1 MDKLSKAFAWLLARA
16 EEPSTWAGT
25 GILAVILKSSGIID
39 ADLADHILAIGAAIG
54 GLLAIVLPEKTV
66 DPVPAPTPVPAP
78 VPATAPAKAT
88 RVTKK

>member
-25 GILAVILKSSGIID
+25 GILAVLLKSSGIID

-54 GLLAIVLPEKTV
+54 GLLAIIMPEKPV
-66 DPVPAPTPVPAP
+66 DPVPAPTPVPAK
-78 VPATAPAKAT
+78 APAK
-88 RVTKK
+88 VVKK